1 MAKKISNENSLT
13 VNPPPSQAQTL
24 EPSGIQNS
32 GPASLIS
39 NTTSNLSN
47 KIVSTGA
54 YDLSAG
60 QDNPLDIA
68 GVSTG
73 MSPDQVKHT
82 LTAKGYVLEETKKG
96 PSFDELVK
104 IKREHIQDSRLHS
117 FNSAIKRFRF
127 KKGVFETIQVNFLS
141 MPGHPITNRVE
152 YKNVDTSLTFAKIR
166 HLLGDKYG
174 DDRNAYDIKKATP
187 HGLGTDAGLYE
198 EIWRT
203 TGTPKYDLRKAK
215 LANLNRFEWFNR
227 SEW

>member
-117 FNSAIKRFRF
+117 FNSAIR
-127 KKGVFETIQVNFLS
+127 
-141 MPGHPITNRVE
+141 
-152 YKNVDTSLTFAKIR
+152 
-166 HLLGDKYG
+166 
-174 DDRNAYDIKKATP
+174 
-187 HGLGTDAGLYE
+187 GL
-198 EIWRT
+198 
-203 TGTPKYDLRKAK
+203 DLRKAYSK
-215 LANLNRFEWFNR
+215 R
-227 SEW
+227 SRLIS